1 MHLDTSSPDRA
12 HHVSRISGQ
21 KNGATNIWDRH
32 HEIARLILLG
42 RTNKDIAETLGV
54 TKEMVSMVR
63 NSPVVKDKLA
73 CMQVA
78 RDAQAVDLAA
88 EIANLAPVAL
98 QKLKEA
104 LEEGKVN
111 GQQLNATAIVNVANS
126 ILDRDQGKPTQRVE
140 TRNLHGHFTLDDI
153 NRMKQKAA
161 EMGAGV

>member
-1 MHLDTSSPDRA
+1 MRLDTSSPDRA
-12 HHVSRISGQ
+12 HHISRVSCQ

-32 HEIARLILLG
+32 HEIARRVLLG
-42 RTNKDIAETLGV
+42 QANIDIAKDLGV

-78 RDAQAVDLAA
+78 RDAKAVDLAA
-88 EIANLAPVAL
+88 EIADLAPVAL

-111 GQQLNATAIVNVANS
+111 GQQLNAAAIVNVANS

-140 TRNLHGHFTLDDI
+140 TRNLHGHFTIDDI
-153 NRMKQKAA
+153 NRMKEKAA
-161 EMGAGV
+161 TLGAL

>member
-1 MHLDTSSPDRA
+1 MRLDTSSPDRS
-12 HHVSRISGQ
+12 HHTSRVSCQ

-32 HEIARLILLG
+32 HEIARRLLPG
-42 RTNKDIAETLGV
+42 HANKDIAKDLGI

-104 LEEGKVN
+104 LEGGKVN

-140 TRNLHGHFTLDDI
+140 TRNLHGHFTIDDI
-153 NRMKQKAA
+153 NRMKEKAA
-161 EMGAGV
+161 TSGAI

>member
-1 MHLDTSSPDRA
+1 MHLDTSSPDKA
-12 HHVSRISGQ
+12 HHQSRISSQ

-32 HEIARLILLG
+32 HEIARRLLLG
-42 RTNKDIAETLGV
+42 HANKDIAKDLGI

-63 NSPVVKDKLA
+63 NSPVVKDKLT

-140 TRNLHGHFTLDDI
+140 TRNLHGHFTIDDI
-153 NRMKQKAA
+153 NRMKEKAA
-161 EMGAGV
+161 TLGAL